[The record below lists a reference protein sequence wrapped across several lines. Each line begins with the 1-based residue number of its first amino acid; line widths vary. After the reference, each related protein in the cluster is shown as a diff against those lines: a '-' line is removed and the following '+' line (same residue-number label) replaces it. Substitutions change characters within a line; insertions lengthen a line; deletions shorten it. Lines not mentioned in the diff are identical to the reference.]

1 MIEMRLSEQRGE
13 ANFGWL
19 QSKHSFSF
27 GSYYDPAHRGH
38 GALLVINDDVVA
50 SGQGFGTHP
59 HRNMEI
65 LSYVLEG
72 TIAHRDSEGNEY
84 QVPAGEF
91 QLMSAGTG
99 ITHSEFNASDENELR
114 FLQIWITPNV
124 VGTKPGYQQKL
135 FASDKHQQLILSP
148 DGEQGSLIVKQDA
161 WLTRVKLQANESLE
175 LDLSRTSK
183 AYIQVVDG
191 DVTVNEVQQAKAGDG
206 VKLFDE
212 AKISLASNNKPVE
225 TLLFEV

>member
-1 MIEMRLSEQRGE
+1 MINMRPSEQRGN

-38 GALLVINDDVVA
+38 GHLLVINDDVVA
-50 SGQGFGTHP
+50 PGQGFGTHP

-65 LSYVLEG
+65 LSYVLSG

-99 ITHSEFNASDENELR
+99 ITHSEFNASDQDELR

-135 FASDKHQQLILSP
+135 FASDLQQQLILSP
-148 DGEQGSLIVKQDA
+148 DGEQGSLTVKQDA
-161 WLTRVKLQANESLE
+161 WLTRVKLQANESLNM
-175 LDLSRTSK
+175 DLSRTSK
-183 AYIQVVDG
+183 AYLQVVSG
-191 DVTVNEVQQAKAGDG
+191 TVTVNETQSAQAGDG

-212 AKISLASNNKPVE
+212 THIGLASTNAPVE
-225 TLLFEV
+225 ALLFEV